1 MVLLRMTILQVNRVT
16 HPALSLLGW
25 VWEYPIWAYNGFGE
39 YIKTRIAFG
48 ARMGFAVNAPAQYI
62 NYQFT
67 LIALKK
73 CPKSPSYI

>member
-1 MVLLRMTILQVNRVT
+1 MVLLGMTILQVNRVT
-16 HPALSLLGW
+16 HPASSLLGR

-39 YIKTRIAFG
+39 YIKTQIGFG
-48 ARMGFAVNAPAQYI
+48 ERMGFAVNAPTPYI